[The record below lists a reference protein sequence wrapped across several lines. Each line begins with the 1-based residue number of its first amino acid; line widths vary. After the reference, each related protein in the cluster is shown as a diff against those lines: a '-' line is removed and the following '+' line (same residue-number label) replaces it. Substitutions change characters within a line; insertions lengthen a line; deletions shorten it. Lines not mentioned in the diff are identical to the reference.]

1 MRTHFLRALPH
12 SGQASLIVAAALA
25 EDLGINADAIVAESQ
40 TEPVRLMPGIVKTV
54 PRRGYLFAD
63 DVTTPNPLFDAR
75 DLPLP
80 PGNVSPP
87 LQGIT
92 IRTSANPSSRLAYQ
106 QRFTNLNSVVSL
118 VHFMLSNRKVLPLSA
133 RSVTW
138 RPSQVPPAAASSF
151 ICLPCWE
158 TGAFGSTSRE
168 S

>member
-40 TEPVRLMPGIVKTV
+40 TQAVRLMPGIVKTV

-80 PGNVSPP
+80 PGNVPPP

-133 RSVTW
+133 RSVT
-138 RPSQVPPAAASSF
+138 
-151 ICLPCWE
+151 
-158 TGAFGSTSRE
+158 
-168 S
+168 